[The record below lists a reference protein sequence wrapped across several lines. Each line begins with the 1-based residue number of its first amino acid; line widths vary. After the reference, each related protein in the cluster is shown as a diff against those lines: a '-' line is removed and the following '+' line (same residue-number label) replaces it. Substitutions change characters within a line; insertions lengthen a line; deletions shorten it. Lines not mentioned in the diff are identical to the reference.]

1 MQRNYSV
8 LNLKV
13 LMNTRRYP
21 RTLNEAFGPY
31 CDNRIA
37 TQPAT
42 DWDGI
47 AIVLGVGLCIV
58 AGYFIWG

>member
-1 MQRNYSV
+1 MTIKRH
-8 LNLKV
+8 
-13 LMNTRRYP
+13 P

-31 CDNRIA
+31 CDNRIYEDA
-37 TQPAT
+37 PT

-47 AIVLGVGLCIV
+47 AIVLGVGLCII